1 MRTRTQRNRK
11 TGNQTENL
19 YVVDIAHSIVIVG
32 GRKLGKSKKGG
43 WLCGGV
49 ARDQH

>member
-19 YVVDIAHSIVIVG
+19 CVVIVG

-49 ARDQH
+49 ARDQQ